1 MKKILFPAVAALMIA
16 AAPAAFAE
24 SGPWYVVF
32 NHQTNS
38 CNAQHAIGRAAAR
51 STVSGPLP
59 SQIAALDAIN
69 HIPRCGGF
77 GGYGSYGG
85 M

>member
-1 MKKILFPAVAALMIA
+1 MKKILFPAIAALMIA
-16 AAPAAFAE
+16 GTPAAFAE

-32 NHQTNS
+32 DTQTNS
-38 CNAQHAIGRAAAR
+38 CTAQHDIGAAPTQEA
-51 STVSGPLP
+51 VSGPLP

-69 HIPRCGGF
+69 HIPSCGGV
-77 GGYGSYGG
+77 GGYGS